1 MYIDN
6 LYISHYI
13 LCIQLYVYI
22 IIYIYCTVVYIR
34 IKSSTMG
41 LVDKSHDKWVGSPVC
56 IQALSG
62 VIFVQEMMTNHWIWM
77 ASAADGAPSPQGI
90 PLVESKLSH
99 NYETV
104 QDSTRPRTCISAL
117 SFLTLRPGLIHGRA
131 RERALDP
138 NLTSFR
144 NYEAR
149 KSCSLRMK
157 LSRATGHILAPC
169 HTSNCQLTSHLAL
182 FIISTWSVMVPWF
195 PTTVCRFQH
204 CLALVFK
211 CWDILYIN
219 FACGVPFQSRDCEAV
234 CANLGASSRSKL
246 TMLGQTFWIQIS
258 I

>member
-1 MYIDN
+1 MY
-6 LYISHYI
+6 
-13 LCIQLYVYI
+13 
-22 IIYIYCTVVYIR
+22 IIYIYINIYICTVVYIR

-62 VIFVQEMMTNHWIWM
+62 VIFVQEMMTNHWIWI

-144 NYEAR
+144 NYEPR
-149 KSCSLRMK
+149 KSLQFAHEAFQSNGAHFGT
-157 LSRATGHILAPC
+157 LSHI
-169 HTSNCQLTSHLAL
+169 QLTSHLAL